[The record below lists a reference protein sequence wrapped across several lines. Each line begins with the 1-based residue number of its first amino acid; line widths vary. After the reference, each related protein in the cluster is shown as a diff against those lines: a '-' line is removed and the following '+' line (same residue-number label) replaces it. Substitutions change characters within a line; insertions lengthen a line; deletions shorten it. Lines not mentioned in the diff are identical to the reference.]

1 MLQWNELSFELQM
14 QVLDKFEEL
23 LQQEPDNDMRIAMAA
38 GITELEIWS
47 NTPCKIIEDF
57 EGFSNDHVAQAT
69 DIEEDE

>member
-23 LQQEPDNDMRIAMAA
+23 LQNETDNDMRIAMAA

-57 EGFSNDHVAQAT
+57 EGFSNDHVAEAV
-69 DIEEDE
+69 EFEDDQ